1 MTISTHILDTS
12 AGHPAAGVAVRLE
25 HHDGTRWL
33 PVGDGVTNADGRV
46 QSLVAAG
53 VQLPPGKYRL
63 IFEIGSYFASHKLD
77 TFYPRAVVEFFAPD
91 AGHLHVPLLVS
102 PYGYTTYRGS

>member
-1 MTISTHILDTS
+1 
-12 AGHPAAGVAVRLE
+12 
-25 HHDGTRWL
+25 
-33 PVGDGVTNADGRV
+33 V
-46 QSLVAAG
+46 QSLVTAG

-63 IFEIGSYFASHKLD
+63 IFEIGSYFASRKLD
-77 TFYPRAVVEFFAPD
+77 SFYPRAVVEFLASD

>member
-1 MTISTHILDTS
+1 VTISTHVLDTS
-12 AGHPAAGVAVRLE
+12 AGRPATGVAVRLE
-25 HHDGTRWL
+25 HHDGMRWL

-46 QSLVAAG
+46 QALVDAG
-53 VQLPPGKYRL
+53 VRLPSGKYRL
-63 IFEIGSYFASHKLD
+63 IFEIGAYFGSRQLD
-77 TFYPRAVVEFFAPD
+77 TFYPRAVVEFLAPD

>member
-12 AGHPAAGVAVRLE
+12 AGRPAAGVAVRLQ
-25 HHDGTRWL
+25 HNDGTRWL

-46 QSLVAAG
+46 LSLVASG
-53 VQLPPGKYRL
+53 VELPPGKYRL
-63 IFEIGSYFASHKLD
+63 IFEIGSYFASRKLD
-77 TFYPRAVVEFFAPD
+77 TFYPRAVVEFLAPD
-91 AGHLHVPLLVS
+91 ARHLHVPLLVS

>member
-46 QSLVAAG
+46 QSRVAAG
-53 VQLPPGKYRL
+53 VQLPPGQYRL
-63 IFEIGSYFASHKLD
+63 IFEIGSYFASRKLD

>member
-1 MTISTHILDTS
+1 VTISTHILDTS
-12 AGHPAAGVAVRLE
+12 AGRPANGVAVRLE

-63 IFEIGSYFASHKLD
+63 IFEIGSYFASRRLD

-102 PYGYTTYRGS
+102 PYGYSTYRGS